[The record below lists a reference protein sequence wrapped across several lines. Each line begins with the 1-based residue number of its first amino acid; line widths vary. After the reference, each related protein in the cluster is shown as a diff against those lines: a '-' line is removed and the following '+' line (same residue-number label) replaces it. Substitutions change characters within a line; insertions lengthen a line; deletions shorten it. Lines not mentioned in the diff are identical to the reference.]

1 MSSQAEDKSS
11 KQETSDIIIESL
23 TVGPIQTNVYVVGC
37 QKTGEGVIVD
47 AGGDAQ
53 GLLGLADE
61 HNLKIGRILQTHAH
75 IDHVAAIPK
84 VKEATSA
91 PIYLHPD
98 DMMLWQAAP
107 QQGQM
112 FGIAVDALPAPDE
125 ELFDG
130 QTITIGELTLEV
142 MLLPGHSPGSVG
154 FYFADQSVILSGDV
168 LFAGSMGRV
177 DLPGSDRNQMRASLE
192 RMSTLPDDTQVF
204 SGHGPSTSIGREKQ
218 LNPFFRQDW

>member
-1 MSSQAEDKSS
+1 MSSR
-11 KQETSDIIIESL
+11 DIIIESL

-37 QKTGEGVIVD
+37 AESGEGVIVD
-47 AGGDAQ
+47 AGGDPE

-61 HNLKIGRILQTHAH
+61 HDLKITKILQTHAH
-75 IDHVAAIPK
+75 IDHVAAIPEI
-84 VKEATSA
+84 KEATGA

-112 FGIAVDALPAPDE
+112 FGIPVGQLPAPDE

-130 QTITIGELTLEV
+130 QTIAIGQLSAEV
-142 MLLPGHSPGSVG
+142 IFLPGHSPGSVG
-154 FYFADQSVILSGDV
+154 FHIAKHSVILSGDV

-192 RMSTLPDDTQVF
+192 RISGLPDDTRVLC
-204 SGHGPSTSIGREKQ
+204 GHGPATSIGREKQ
-218 LNPFFRQDW
+218 LNPFLKQDW

>member
-1 MSSQAEDKSS
+1 MSSNDKSG
-11 KQETSDIIIESL
+11 IIIESL

-37 QKTGEGVIVD
+37 ASTGEGAIVD
-47 AGGDAQ
+47 AGGDPQ
-53 GLLGLADE
+53 GLLGLADA
-61 HNLKIGRILQTHAH
+61 NKLDIGLILQTHAH
-75 IDHVAAIPK
+75 IDHIAAIPEI
-84 VKEATSA
+84 KEATGA

-112 FGIAVDALPAPDE
+112 FGIAVEALPAPDE

-130 QTITIGELTLEV
+130 QTISIGELSAEV
-142 MLLPGHSPGSVG
+142 ILLPGHSPGSVA
-154 FYFADQSVILSGDV
+154 FYFAEQSVILSGDV

-192 RMSTLPDDTQVF
+192 RMSTLPDDTQVL
-204 SGHGPSTSIGREKQ
+204 SGHGPATSIGREKK